1 MLKLCFCF
9 ADSVLLGPRLTK
21 WMLSSLRC
29 VFPPSHPRLLSSCVF
44 LLLIHPVSHL
54 RALQVKSLDISLIRD
69 IHHWL
74 SHLSVQ
80 YLLRP
85 RTILGILSDPFT
97 NSPPLFQH
105 HLLTSSLPTKHPS
118 VVLLSC
124 FLLDTCCYRLCTLP
138 SLIVVLKVSLLVNDA
153 SVILPVFRLLS
164 TI

>member
-9 ADSVLLGPRLTK
+9 ADSVLCPDQQNGCCPPFG
-21 WMLSSLRC
+21 
-29 VFPPSHPRLLSSCVF
+29 VFYLLPQPLLSSCVF

-74 SHLSVQ
+74 SHLSIQ
-80 YLLRP
+80 HLLRP
-85 RTILGILSDPFT
+85 GTILGILSDPFT

-138 SLIVVLKVSLLVNDA
+138 SLIIVLKVSLLVNDA